1 MTTPPT
7 GDDAAARPPAR
18 PASPRR
24 DQMLSDLAAEIRA
37 ARDDQQRDAARLRS
51 DLARF
56 EEFLSENATLLG
68 QALPRI
74 TDLEGEVSGLTGR
87 VEELSKA
94 SEKPAADKPPKIT
107 PADWPALDPDAADRE
122 WEALGQWVA
131 EVLCPIYQPTRVELP
146 DCWPQHPRAVVELV
160 WLRHAY
166 VAAHEPDA
174 AATASA
180 EWHVRWRAAAF
191 RNLEDAVPETW
202 CRPGEHLV
210 DHMESMKRRD
220 RAAEARREADAQ
232 AAQEHPA
239 RRAALATHG
248 ATPRPERAD
257 PHSLQLVENWVGH
270 WRAARAADLQT
281 RRERHAALAAV
292 AAAAAAQA
300 APEDADDV

>member
-1 MTTPPT
+1 MTTPPA
-7 GDDAAARPPAR
+7 GDDAARPPAW

-37 ARDDQQRDAARLRS
+37 ARDDQQRDAARLRA

-56 EEFLSENATLLG
+56 EELLSENATLLG
-68 QALPRI
+68 QSLPRI

-94 SEKPAADKPPKIT
+94 SGKPAADKPPKIT
-107 PADWPALDPDAADRE
+107 PADWPTISPGAAHRE
-122 WEALGQWVA
+122 WDALGQWVA

-191 RNLEDAVPETW
+191 RNLEDAVPDKW

-210 DHMESMKRRD
+210 DDMESMHRRD
-220 RAAEARREADAQ
+220 RAARARREADAQ
-232 AAQEHPA
+232 AAQQHPA
-239 RRAALATHG
+239 RRAAMAH
-248 ATPRPERAD
+248 TPPPAPAD
-257 PHSLQLVENWVGH
+257 PHAPQTVENWISH
-270 WRAARAADLQT
+270 WRAAMATDLQA
-281 RRERHAALAAV
+281 RRERHAAALAA
-292 AAAAAAQA
+292 ATAEGQE
-300 APEDADDV
+300 PNDGDTEHD